1 MPSGGGEPLGQAQVG
16 PRARRHRGVGSDHDV
31 DLVVVEMHG
40 MGHEHVRAERAQF
53 VEMDEGTPTRS
64 LEVAGGVAVVRRHV
78 ERQPHAAI
86 AGQFARPHDERVAHQ
101 IVADERHP
109 SFDQASWRQP
119 VEQVG
124 LPRQHLVR
132 RRAERHTV
140 DIPSPLADRRP
151 HADRLDRGR
160 HAVGMRHG
168 ARFDGARDA
177 VGDRF
182 DRPEGGRQLVVVAG
196 VGRVH
201 RHCPAEDRLPR
212 VDRVRDARVHQ
223 PVARQVLMGV
233 HVAGCHQR
241 LGVADHPRL
250 GVRGPQLVPPSHVD
264 DDVAANGDR
273 PIAHN
278 RAGVV
283 HRHHVAAAHQRIHA
297 RTRARL
303 LRRGPFREVATPCLT
318 LGL

>member
-1 MPSGGGEPLGQAQVG
+1 
-16 PRARRHRGVGSDHDV
+16 
-31 DLVVVEMHG
+31 
-40 MGHEHVRAERAQF
+40 
-53 VEMDEGTPTRS
+53 MDEGTPTRS
-64 LEVAGGVAVVRRHV
+64 LDVAGGVAVVRRHV
-78 ERQPHAAI
+78 EREAHAATTR
-86 AGQFARPHDERVAHQ
+86 QFARPCHECVAHQ
-101 IVADERHP
+101 VVADERDP
-109 SFDQASWRQP
+109 SFDEAAGRQP

-124 LPRQHLVR
+124 VPREHLVR

-140 DIPSPLADRRP
+140 DIPSPLTDRRP
-151 HADRLDRGR
+151 HADRRDRGR

-212 VDRVRDARVHQ
+212 VDRVGDARVHQ

-250 GVRGPQLVPPSHVD
+250 GVQGPQLVPRSHVH

-283 HRHHVAAAHQRIHA
+283 HRHHIAAAHERIHA
-297 RTRARL
+297 QLALASCAVDHSERL
-303 LRRGPFREVATPCLT
+303 PHHV
-318 LGL
+318 